1 MTITRRKVLQG
12 LATAATVSALPQF
25 AFAEFPPQQV
35 IDNDPLRPRYHLMPK
50 RGWMNDPCAPV
61 YFNERYHMFFQYNP
75 NASVWGDMHWY
86 HSVSK
91 DMVHWTDRPIALAPT
106 PGSADAAGVFTGSMV
121 LDKGRP
127 AILYTGIAHSS
138 ADEATLW
145 NSHPPTRE
153 TQNLATPS
161 ASNGKDPDASLDTWD
176 KVPQPV
182 ITSPPQGMKV
192 TGFRDPTPWR
202 EQDGW
207 YMLLASGEKGKGGD
221 VLLYKSADLKQWA
234 YKGIFAQGKPV
245 NKQTEDTVDSG
256 ETWECPDFFP
266 LRGKHVLIH
275 STGTPEGRQTLWQ
288 VGTLNKRTMRWSPE
302 SEGILNHGP
311 YYAPKTQ
318 LDAAGNRI
326 LWGWIPEDR
335 PEAEFAKAGWAGCMS
350 LPRVLTLEGN
360 QLRFAAAEQAHSL
373 RNELVM
379 GDAAARDSAQQWEL
393 LLDVSHVSLR
403 SMGGPVP
410 RPYRFQSAALR
421 VQSGAISG
429 TGGLLW
435 AGKNVPL
442 NAKLPEQFTVRCFL
456 DHSVVE
462 VFIGD
467 HLVLTRRVYGA
478 MTAATLQLPDGYQV
492 TGTRSYGLKS
502 ISSNDQ
508 QG

>member
-12 LATAATVSALPQF
+12 LATAATVSALPQL

-121 LDKGRP
+121 LDNGRP

-161 ASNGKDPDASLDTWD
+161 ASNGKDPEASLDRWD
-176 KVPQPV
+176 KLSQPV
-182 ITSPPQGMKV
+182 IASPPQGMKV

-221 VLLYKSADLKQWA
+221 VLLYKSDDLKQWA

-245 NKQTEDTVDSG
+245 NKQTDDTVDSG

-266 LRGKHVLIH
+266 LGGKHVLIH
-275 STGTPEGRQTLWQ
+275 STGTPEGRRTLWQ
-288 VGTLNKRTMRWSPE
+288 VGTLNKRTMQWSPE

-360 QLRFAAAEQAHSL
+360 QLRFAPAKQLAMLRGPLTANVNAVAAVAAPQCEVVLTASQSWRATPPPFRYRS
-373 RNELVM
+373 
-379 GDAAARDSAQQWEL
+379 DAL
-393 LLDVSHVSLR
+393 L
-403 SMGGPVP
+403 
-410 RPYRFQSAALR
+410 
-421 VQSGAISG
+421 ITSG
-429 TGGLLW
+429 TLDGRAPLRWQGNDVKLTESVQGGL
-435 AGKNVPL
+435 
-442 NAKLPEQFTVRCFL
+442 EVRCFV
-456 DHSVVE
+456 DHSLTE

-467 HLVLTRRVYGA
+467 RLVLTARTYGGQPA
-478 MTAATLQLPDGYQV
+478 RLELPDGFGV
-492 TGTRSYGLKS
+492 IDSRSFAL
-502 ISSNDQ
+502 Q
-508 QG
+508 QI